1 MRWGAAVGLCVAL
14 AACLAAPAT
23 ALETRRVGPYRI
35 SVGMRIEP
43 AYTDER
49 NGVDLV
55 VRRAGDGAPIE
66 GLEKSLQVELAAPGG
81 QRRAYAL
88 RPVPE
93 QPGRYTTDWVLTR
106 PGVYRIRVFG
116 YVGSLRVDETF
127 TSPEVLALA
136 QLRFPDAGA
145 DGAAAPGAALEVT
158 GVWARPALAMGGGQG
173 QGMMAGATSALY
185 MTLTNR
191 GGREVRV
198 VGVRTPVARS
208 AELHETRIEGMV
220 ARMQP
225 VDAIRVPA
233 GQQVRLQPGGLH
245 VMLVGLRQDLKPGD
259 RFPVTLVLDDGGELA
274 VEAVVQAG

>member
-1 MRWGAAVGLCVAL
+1 MRWRAAVGLCVAL
-14 AACLAAPAT
+14 AALLAAPA
-23 ALETRRVGPYRI
+23 AARETRQVGPYRI

-55 VRRAGDGAPIE
+55 VRRAGDGAPVE
-66 GLEKSLQVELAAPGG
+66 GLEKSLQVELTAPGG

-88 RPVPE
+88 RAIPE

-127 TSPEVLALA
+127 TSPEVLALV
-136 QLRFPDAGA
+136 QLRFPDGT
-145 DGAAAPGAALEVT
+145 APQGAALEVT
-158 GVWARPALAMGGGQG
+158 GVWARPALAMAGGQG

-191 GGREVRV
+191 GSREVRV

-245 VMLVGLRQDLKPGD
+245 VMLVGLRQDLKIGD
-259 RFPVTLVLDDGGELA
+259 RFPVTLVLDDGEEVA